1 MNTASLDIPADKLHQ
16 MRAACACLFS
26 PSHARDDVFL
36 HSLDQEKIR
45 RAFRE
50 KARQC
55 HPDHH
60 RGESR
65 IAMAQWSEQFVK
77 ARKAYELMIAYMPKP
92 PQSPSTRTLPRI
104 IAVGGA
110 KGGIGKSILATNLGV
125 FLARSGKKTVVVDL
139 DLGGANLHLYLGI
152 TRMQHS
158 INDFL
163 DRTAPSLESIMTQ
176 TSHGPWLIGGDSSRL
191 GAGNIAFATKVRLI
205 KAIKNL
211 DADHVILDLGGD
223 TSFNVMDFFLSAD
236 RGLVLTTCDPA
247 SYLEAYN
254 FIKVG
259 LFRKLN
265 RIFGDENPNSLKR
278 FKPLEDIIRSA
289 TMPRGDQKA
298 ATVTD
303 VLVRVESQQPAY
315 AAVVRKAIAEYAPFL
330 AINRET
336 SPAKTQNVVD
346 RIREVSRKMLSI
358 DVRYTG
364 CLPHKADVE
373 DSARSLIPVLSQSPN
388 GEYGKGIQALAWQLA
403 G

>member
-1 MNTASLDIPADKLHQ
+1 MSAIPLDLPMDKVHQ
-16 MRAACACLFS
+16 MRAACAYLFT
-26 PSHARDDVFL
+26 PGQAKDDTFL
-36 HSLDQEKIR
+36 RSLDHEKVR

-50 KARQC
+50 KARHY

-60 RGESR
+60 RGESQT
-65 IAMAQWSEQFVK
+65 ATAQWSDQF
-77 ARKAYELMIAYMPKP
+77 RKVRRAYEIMITCVPKP
-92 PQSPSTRTLPRI
+92 DPAPSRPLPRI

-110 KGGIGKSILATNLGV
+110 KGGIGKSILAANLGV

-139 DLGGANLHLYLGI
+139 DLGGANLHLYMGV
-152 TRMQHS
+152 TRLQQS

-163 DRTAPSLESIMTQ
+163 DRKAPSLESIMTP
-176 TSHGPWLIGGDSSRL
+176 TNHGPWLIGGNSSRL
-191 GAGNIAFATKVRLI
+191 GAGNIAFTTKVRLI
-205 KAIKNL
+205 RALKNL
-211 DADHVILDLGGD
+211 DADHIILDLGGD

-265 RIFGDENPNSLKR
+265 RIFGDENPQPVKR
-278 FKPLEDIIRSA
+278 IKPLEELIRSA
-289 TMPRGDQKA
+289 TMPRNSQNA

-303 VLVRVESQQPAY
+303 ILARVESQQPNH
-315 AAVVRKAIAEYAPFL
+315 AALVREAIAGYSPFL
-330 AINRET
+330 VVNRET
-336 SPAKTQNVVD
+336 EPAKLQGVAD
-346 RIREVSRKMLSI
+346 RIRQVSKKMLSI

-364 CLPHKADVE
+364 CLPHGEDVE
-373 DSARSLIPVLSQSPN
+373 QSARTLVPVLSQSPE
-388 GEYGKGIQALAWQLA
+388 GAYGKGVRSLVEQLT